1 MPTNP
6 VKAKIRAGEAAF
18 GTICA
23 LPSPEVVE
31 IIGVAGYDCVL
42 IDLEHGPVDV
52 ESVQAM
58 GRACRATGI
67 VPLARVPDG
76 NPKTILRMLDSGCL
90 GVMVPQVETPEQAAD
105 VVAACRYPP
114 AGRRSL
120 AGNTVAANWGIVPAA
135 DHVRASNDAVLSIVQ
150 IETRRALEAVEKIVR
165 VPGLDMI
172 FIGPNDLSTSLG
184 HPGEMRHP
192 EVQEAIR
199 RILRA
204 AKEAETLS
212 GILALEPQD
221 VETYRPQGAGLMLD
235 GIGRLL
241 LRAAQAQVKGLR
253 DAEARVTAS
262 RRA

>member
-1 MPTNP
+1 MLSNP

-18 GTICA
+18 GTICP

-31 IIGVAGYDCVL
+31 MIGVAGYDCVL
-42 IDLEHGPVDV
+42 IDLEHGPLDV
-52 ESVQAM
+52 ETVQAM

-67 VPLARVPDG
+67 VPLARVPDA

-90 GVMVPQVETPEQAAD
+90 GVMVPQIETPEQAAD

-120 AGNTVAANWGIVPAA
+120 AGNTVAAGWGIVPAA
-135 DHVRASNDAVLSIVQ
+135 DHVAASNEAVLSIVQ
-150 IETRRALEAVEKIVR
+150 IETRRGLDAVEKIVR

-184 HPGEMRHP
+184 YPGQMRHP
-192 EVQEAIR
+192 DVQDAIR

-204 AKEAETLS
+204 AKDAETLS

-221 VETYRPQGAGLMLD
+221 VETYRPLGAGLMLD

-253 DAEARVTAS
+253 DAAVRLPAPGRS
-262 RRA
+262 

>member
-1 MPTNP
+1 MLSNP

-42 IDLEHGPVDV
+42 IDLEHGPLDV
-52 ESVQAM
+52 ETVQAM

-67 VPLARVPDG
+67 VPLARVPDA

-90 GVMVPQVETPEQAAD
+90 GVMVPQIETPEQAAD

-135 DHVRASNDAVLSIVQ
+135 DHVAASNDAVLSIVQ
-150 IETRRALEAVEKIVR
+150 IETRRGLDAVEKIVR
-165 VPGLDMI
+165 TPGLDMV

-184 HPGEMRHP
+184 YPGQMRHP
-192 EVQEAIR
+192 EVQDAIR

-204 AKEAETLS
+204 AKDAETLS

-235 GIGRLL
+235 GIGRLV
-241 LRAAQAQVKGLR
+241 LRAAQAQVKALR
-253 DAEARVTAS
+253 DAAVRVPAPGRS
-262 RRA
+262 

>member
-1 MPTNP
+1 MLSNP
-6 VKAKIRAGEAAF
+6 VKAKIRAGEVAF

-42 IDLEHGPVDV
+42 IDLEHGPLDV
-52 ESVQAM
+52 ETVQAM

-67 VPLARVPDG
+67 VPLARVPDA

-90 GVMVPQVETPEQAAD
+90 GVMVPQIETPEQAAD

-135 DHVRASNDAVLSIVQ
+135 DHVAASNDAVLSIVQ
-150 IETRRALEAVEKIVR
+150 IETRRGLDAVEKIVR
-165 VPGLDMI
+165 TPGLDMV

-184 HPGEMRHP
+184 YPGQMRHP
-192 EVQEAIR
+192 EVQDAIR

-204 AKEAETLS
+204 AKDAETLS

-235 GIGRLL
+235 GIGRLV
-241 LRAAQAQVKGLR
+241 LRAAQAQVKALR
-253 DAEARVTAS
+253 DAAVRLPAPGRS
-262 RRA
+262 

>member
-1 MPTNP
+1 MPSNP
-6 VKAKIRAGEAAF
+6 VKTKLRSGEAVF

-31 IIGVAGYDCVL
+31 IIAVAGYDCVL
-42 IDLEHGPVDV
+42 LDLEHGPLDV
-52 ESVQAM
+52 ETVQAM

-67 VPLARVPDG
+67 VPLARVPDA
-76 NPKTILRMLDSGCL
+76 NPKTILRMLDSGCQ
-90 GVMVPQVETPEQAAD
+90 GVMVPQVETPQQAAD

-120 AGNTVAANWGIVPAA
+120 AGNTVAARWGVVPAA
-135 DHVRASNDAVLSIVQ
+135 DHVAASNEAVLAIIQ
-150 IETRRALEAVEKIVR
+150 IETRAGLNAVADIAR
-165 VPGLDMI
+165 TPGLDML

-204 AKEAETLS
+204 AKDAETMS
-212 GILALEPQD
+212 GILALEPRD
-221 VETYRPQGAGLMLD
+221 IETYRPQGAGLFLD
-235 GIGRLL
+235 GLPRLL
-241 LRAAQAQVKGLR
+241 LRAAQVQVAGLR
-253 DAEARVTAS
+253 EAAARVDGTPG
-262 RRA
+262 R

>member
-1 MPTNP
+1 MLTNP
-6 VKAKIRAGEAAF
+6 VKSRIRAGEAMF
-18 GTICA
+18 GTICP

-42 IDLEHGPVDV
+42 IDLEHGPLDV
-52 ESVQAM
+52 ETVQAM
-58 GRACRATGI
+58 GRACRAAGI
-67 VPLARVPDG
+67 VPLARVPDA

-90 GVMVPQVETPEQAAD
+90 GVMVPQVETPEAAAD

-120 AGNTVAANWGIVPAA
+120 AGNTVAARWGVVPAA
-135 DHVRASNDAVLSIVQ
+135 DHVVASNDAVMAIVQ
-150 IETRRALEAVEKIVR
+150 IETRRGYDAVAAIAR
-165 VPGLDMI
+165 TPGLDML

-204 AKEAETLS
+204 AKDAETMS
-212 GILALEPQD
+212 GILALDGQD
-221 VETYRPQGAGLMLD
+221 VETYRPQGAGLFLD
-235 GIGRLL
+235 STGRTL
-241 LRAAQAQVKGLR
+241 LRAAQAQVAGLR
-253 DAEARVTAS
+253 EAAARVGTS
-262 RRA
+262 RRS

>member
-1 MPTNP
+1 MLSNP

-31 IIGVAGYDCVL
+31 VIGVAGYDCVL
-42 IDLEHGPVDV
+42 IDLEHGPLDV
-52 ESVQAM
+52 ETVQAM

-67 VPLARVPDG
+67 VPLARVPDA

-90 GVMVPQVETPEQAAD
+90 GVMVPQIETPEQAAD

-120 AGNTVAANWGIVPAA
+120 AGNTVAANWGVVPAA

-150 IETRRALEAVEKIVR
+150 IETRRGLDAVEKIVR

-192 EVQEAIR
+192 EVQDAIR

-212 GILALEPQD
+212 GILALDPQD

-241 LRAAQAQVKGLR
+241 LRAAQQQVKGLR
-253 DAEARVTAS
+253 DAAARVSAS
-262 RRA
+262 GRS

>member
-1 MPTNP
+1 MLTNP
-6 VKAKIRAGEAAF
+6 VKTKIRAGEAVF

-52 ESVQAM
+52 ETVQAM

-67 VPLARVPDG
+67 VPLARVPDA
-76 NPKTILRMLDSGCL
+76 NAKTILRMLDSGCL
-90 GVMVPQVETPEQAAD
+90 GVMVPQIETPEQAAD

-120 AGNTVAANWGIVPAA
+120 AGNTVAARWGVVPAV
-135 DHVRASNDAVLSIVQ
+135 DHVAASNDAVLSIVQ
-150 IETRRALEAVEKIVR
+150 IETRRGLEAVDAIAR
-165 VPGLDMI
+165 TPGLDMV

-184 HPGEMRHP
+184 HPGQMRHP

-204 AKEAETLS
+204 AKTAETLS
-212 GILALEPQD
+212 GILALEPAD
-221 VETYRPQGAGLMLD
+221 VETYRPQGAGLFLD

-241 LRAAQAQVKGLR
+241 LRAAQAQVAGLR
-253 DAEARVTAS
+253 DAAARATAT
-262 RRA
+262 RRS

>member
-1 MPTNP
+1 MLSNP
-6 VKAKIRAGEAAF
+6 VKAKLRAGEAAF
-18 GTICA
+18 GTICP

-42 IDLEHGPVDV
+42 IDLEHGPLDV
-52 ESVQAM
+52 ETVQAM

-67 VPLARVPDG
+67 APLARVPDG

-90 GVMVPQVETPEQAAD
+90 GVMVPQIETPEQAAD
-105 VVAACRYPP
+105 IVAACRYPP

-120 AGNTVAANWGIVPAA
+120 AGNTVAANWGVVPAV
-135 DHVRASNDAVLSIVQ
+135 DHVRASNEAVLSIVQ
-150 IETRRALEAVEKIVR
+150 IETRRALDAVEKIVR

-199 RILRA
+199 RILKA
-204 AKEAETLS
+204 ARDAETLS
-212 GILALEPQD
+212 GILALTPQD

-241 LRAAQAQVKGLR
+241 LGAAQQQVKGLR
-253 DAEARVTAS
+253 DAAARAAVS
-262 RRA
+262 GRS

>member
-1 MPTNP
+1 MLSNP

-42 IDLEHGPVDV
+42 IDLEHGPLDV
-52 ESVQAM
+52 ETVQAM

-67 VPLARVPDG
+67 VPLARVPDA

-90 GVMVPQVETPEQAAD
+90 GVMVPQIETPEQAAD

-135 DHVRASNDAVLSIVQ
+135 DHVAASNDAVLSIVQ
-150 IETRRALEAVEKIVR
+150 IETRRGLDAVEKIVR
-165 VPGLDMI
+165 TPGLDMV

-184 HPGEMRHP
+184 YPGQMRHP
-192 EVQEAIR
+192 EVQDAIR

-204 AKEAETLS
+204 AKDAETLS

-235 GIGRLL
+235 GIGRLV
-241 LRAAQAQVKGLR
+241 LRAAQAQVKALR
-253 DAEARVTAS
+253 DAAVRLPAPGRS
-262 RRA
+262 

>member
-1 MPTNP
+1 MLTNP
-6 VKAKIRAGEAAF
+6 VKSKIRAGEAVF
-18 GTICA
+18 GTICS

-42 IDLEHGPVDV
+42 IDLEHGPLDV
-52 ESVQAM
+52 ETVQAM
-58 GRACRATGI
+58 GRACRAAGT
-67 VPLARVPDG
+67 VPLARVPDA
-76 NPKTILRMLDSGCL
+76 NPKTILRMLDCGCL
-90 GVMVPQVETPEQAAD
+90 GVMVPQVETPEAAAD

-120 AGNTVAANWGIVPAA
+120 AGNTVAARWGTVAAA
-135 DHVRASNDAVLSIVQ
+135 DHVVASNDAVMSIVQ
-150 IETRRALEAVEKIVR
+150 IETRRGYDAVEAIAR
-165 VPGLDMI
+165 TPGLDML

-184 HPGEMRHP
+184 HPGQMRHP

-204 AKEAETLS
+204 ARDAETMS

-221 VETYRPQGAGLMLD
+221 IETYRPQGAGLFLD
-235 GIGRLL
+235 STGRTL
-241 LRAAQAQVKGLR
+241 LRAAQAQVAGLR
-253 DAEARVTAS
+253 EAAARVGTS